1 MIKITAEWNIEHQ
14 ACPHYPDERLA
25 RLYDRP
31 MELRDVL
38 TRKDGPWDDVSTA
51 DRLWVFWRAAT
62 QDQRA
67 ATLDRI
73 VTRAVTNH
81 CLTCGTKVVEQWA
94 ARWLSG
100 KDRSG
105 KAAKDAVWEARG
117 GEAGK
122 SSNAARSPSEWAAM
136 AAERATWSAWATT
149 AEAEW
154 AAEAGCAAEAEWAAE
169 RAVEAEWAARAEERA
184 AERDL
189 QLLDALA
196 VLDDT
201 ETIDAIDAAEGE

>member
-1 MIKITAEWNIEHQ
+1 MIKITAKWNIDHR
-14 ACPHYPDERLA
+14 ACYSASQLA
-25 RLYDRP
+25 SLYDRP
-31 MELRDVL
+31 MVLRDVL
-38 TRKDGPWDDVSTA
+38 TRTDGPWDDVLA
-51 DRLWVFWRAAT
+51 EDRMWVFWRAAT
-62 QDQRA
+62 QDQQA
-67 ATLDRI
+67 TTLDRI

-189 QLLDALA
+189 QLLDAQA
-196 VLDDT
+196 VLNDT
-201 ETIDAIDAAEGE
+201 ETIASLDAAEVEGR